1 MMNAEMTAKN
11 FTIKG
16 IEGLIRHNEREL
28 VRLDEF
34 DAQYGEAG
42 REAREAA
49 RPRIEQKLAQ
59 HKQALKIRTEAGGE

>member
-1 MMNAEMTAKN
+1 MLNAEMTAKN

-16 IEGLIRHNEREL
+16 IEGLIRHREREL

-34 DAQYGEAG
+34 DAQYGEVG
-42 REAREAA
+42 RVARRAA
-49 RPRIEQKLAQ
+49 RPLIEQKLAQ